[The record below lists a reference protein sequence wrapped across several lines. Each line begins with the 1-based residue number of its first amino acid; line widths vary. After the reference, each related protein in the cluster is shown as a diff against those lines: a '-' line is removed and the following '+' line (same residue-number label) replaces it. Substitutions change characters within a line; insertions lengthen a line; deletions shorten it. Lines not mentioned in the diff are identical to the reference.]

1 VPAPADGVKPL
12 TITSTSEENGVRV
25 VFTGELDIGGA
36 QSAEDVLRRVESD
49 GAPTLTIDL
58 RGLTFMDSTGLRML
72 VAADKRAHEA
82 GRTLRIVRGPAP
94 VQRIL
99 DLTGLGDKLPIVDE

>member
-1 VPAPADGVKPL
+1 VAVKPL
-12 TITSTSEENGVRV
+12 TITAQPEADGVRV
-25 VFTGELDIGGA
+25 VFVGELDIGAA
-36 QSAEDVLRRVESD
+36 QEAEDVLRRVEAD

-72 VAADKRAHEA
+72 VAADKRSREA
-82 GRTLRIVRGPAP
+82 GRTLRIIRGPAP

-99 DLTGLGDKLPIVDE
+99 DLTGLGDRLPIVDE